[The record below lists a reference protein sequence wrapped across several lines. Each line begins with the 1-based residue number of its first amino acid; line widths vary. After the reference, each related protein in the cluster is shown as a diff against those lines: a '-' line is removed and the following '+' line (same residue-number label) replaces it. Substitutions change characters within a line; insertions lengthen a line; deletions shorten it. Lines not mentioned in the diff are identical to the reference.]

1 MNMKQNAALEMF
13 EYLKEHLIPL
23 AKDKGDKVYESDT
36 TVQIA
41 RPENKSVWYREKEL
55 DAHGIPTGRTY
66 KACSCLLC
74 DSCGYRET
82 VDNSFDE
89 SYK

>member
-1 MNMKQNAALEMF
+1 M
-13 EYLKEHLIPL
+13 
-23 AKDKGDKVYESDT
+23 
-36 TVQIA
+36 TVPSISCPFCGITMQA
-41 RPENKSVWYREKEL
+41 VWYREKEL
-55 DAHGIPTGRTY
+55 DAHGIPTGRICANY
-66 KACSCLLC
+66 SCKALHFSCSCLLC